1 VKFISR
7 KFIKN
12 GYVLVFSLSILFLL
26 TGFVITTVAN
36 IIPSIDY
43 GDPGFDEYE
52 YSMTVL
58 SSLSTLVQN
67 IGIVLFSVS
76 TFLGAVTAESLSIEV
91 RRALAIASGI
101 GIVALVLF
109 NRLILYFF

>member
-1 VKFISR
+1 MKFISR

-36 IIPSIDY
+36 VIPSIDY